1 MEISKIVLIVFLI
14 IFIVSIIAYILV
26 RISFNQIDINQAVA
40 KQQQEDKR
48 IKDKYN
54 ITTYED
60 EKRRNAEL
68 KAEYE
73 MLKLQEENKKL
84 EEEISRMKYAKNKT
98 DQLYEH

>member
-40 KQQQEDKR
+40 KQQEEDKR

-60 EKRRNAEL
+60 EKRRNVEL

-84 EEEISRMKYAKNKT
+84 EEEIRRMKYSKNKN
-98 DQLYEH
+98 

>member
-40 KQQQEDKR
+40 KQQEEDKR

-60 EKRRNAEL
+60 EKRRNVEL

-84 EEEISRMKYAKNKT
+84 EEEISRMKYSKNKT